1 MKWEDI
7 MAVIRPDAP
16 ERTDEAG
23 AETEDQAP
31 AEIADQALSEA
42 PFEAPP
48 WVELAVAMVLE
59 AKQGRY
65 KEVWASLRQ
74 THGLSAELSVQE
86 AQEVAAILLRH
97 QAPKGVAR
105 MRRLSQRCGN
115 EAIEEAGTTTISGST
130 KRTKSRRSDSAA

>member
-1 MKWEDI
+1 VKWEDI
-7 MAVIRPDAP
+7 MATIGPDGL
-16 ERTDEAG
+16 EQTHEAG
-23 AETEDQAP
+23 AETADQAP
-31 AEIADQALSEA
+31 AEMTDQALSEA
-42 PFEAPP
+42 PFEAPQ

-59 AKQGRY
+59 AKQERY
-65 KEVWASLRQ
+65 KDAWAGLRQ
-74 THGLSAELSVQE
+74 AHGLSAELSVQE

-115 EAIEEAGTTTISGST
+115 EGIEVAGTTMISGST